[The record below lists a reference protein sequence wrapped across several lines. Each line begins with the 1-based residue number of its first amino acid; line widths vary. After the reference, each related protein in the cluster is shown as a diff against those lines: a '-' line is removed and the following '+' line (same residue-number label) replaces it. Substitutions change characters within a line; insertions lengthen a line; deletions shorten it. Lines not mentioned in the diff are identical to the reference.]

1 MRRHFALFLL
11 ALNTIAIVTA
21 IVWPFLLH
29 QGHRAVEA
37 DELERR
43 LSARLSSTATPAD
56 MKNSSAELA
65 HIMALSNRLVHKLV
79 QLLDYSDRFLLAVS
93 AVNVAFLLLGMWSA
107 SKGAA
112 P

>member
-1 MRRHFALFLL
+1 MRRHFVLFLL
-11 ALNTIAIVTA
+11 ALNTIVIVTA
-21 IVWPFLLH
+21 IVVSLFFH

-43 LSARLSSTATPAD
+43 LSARLSATATPAD
-56 MKNSSAELA
+56 MQRSSTELA
-65 HIMALSNRLVHKLV
+65 HIMALSDRLVHKSV
-79 QLLDYSDRFLLAVS
+79 QLLDYSDRFLLVVS
-93 AVNVAFLLLGMWSA
+93 AVNVAFLLVGMWQD